1 MCVGDMGSHD
11 KRSEIV
17 IGDAFKLGSQL
28 ERVSKIYAVEIVAGA
43 TTRQQA
49 QGFSWQELDRVRVK
63 GKIDAVYS
71 PLPQSPLVPAQLA
84 LHSDTE
90 IGDELTVWAVPLQAC
105 RLQHEGPCLAM
116 LSQLQGLN
124 AEKYLYQLH
133 AQRVRSLCA

>member
-1 MCVGDMGSHD
+1 MAVKAAIKVTQAVRLLNLEHRETPLPRIAIGTGTGTGTGFSKGNICVGDMGSHD
-11 KRSEIV
+11 KCSEIV

-49 QGFSWQELDRVRVK
+49 QGFSWQELDGVGVK

-71 PLPQSPLVPAQLA
+71 PLPQPPLEPAQQT

-90 IGDELTVWAVPLQAC
+90 IGDELTV
-105 RLQHEGPCLAM
+105 
-116 LSQLQGLN
+116 
-124 AEKYLYQLH
+124 
-133 AQRVRSLCA
+133 